1 MIGLSLKFR
10 EARFIRTMS
19 NKSLFSVEEVQS
31 RKKERRKKKDI
42 DFNAHPSK
50 LSWAS

>member
-10 EARFIRTMS
+10 EARLIRTMS
-19 NKSLFSVEEVQS
+19 NKALFSVEEVQGKEEE
-31 RKKERRKKKDI
+31 RKKEDI